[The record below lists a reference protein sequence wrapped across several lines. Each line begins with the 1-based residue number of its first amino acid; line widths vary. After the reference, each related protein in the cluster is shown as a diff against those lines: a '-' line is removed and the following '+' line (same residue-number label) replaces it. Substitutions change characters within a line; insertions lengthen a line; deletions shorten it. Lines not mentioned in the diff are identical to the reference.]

1 MTSRHHSYAVTVTWT
16 GNSGQGTTHYRA
28 YDRSY
33 RLEAPGKPAL
43 TGSADPA
50 FLGDAADWN
59 PEELL
64 VAALSACHKL
74 WYLHLCADA
83 GVVVTAYRD
92 EAAGEMQ
99 EVSGGGGAFTQVVL
113 RPQVRVAAADQIAD
127 AQRLH
132 AEAARRC
139 FIKNSVNFPVSHEP
153 TVTAES

>member
-1 MTSRHHSYAVTVTWT
+1 MTGRNHSYAVTVTWT
-16 GNSGQGTTHYRA
+16 GNRGQGTTHYRA

-50 FLGDAADWN
+50 FLGDAAHWN
-59 PEELL
+59 PEELM

-83 GVVVTAYRD
+83 GVVVTAYCD

-113 RPQVRVAAADQIAD
+113 RPQVRVAAAAQIAD
-127 AQRLH
+127 AERLH
-132 AEAARRC
+132 AEAAGRC
-139 FIKNSVNFPVSHEP
+139 FIKNSVNFPVHHEP